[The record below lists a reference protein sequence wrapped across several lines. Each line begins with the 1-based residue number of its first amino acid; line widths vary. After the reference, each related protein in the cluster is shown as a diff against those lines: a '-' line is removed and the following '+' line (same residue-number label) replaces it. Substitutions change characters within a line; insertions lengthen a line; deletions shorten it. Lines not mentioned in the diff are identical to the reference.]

1 MRRRKQ
7 HDSDGR
13 HAIPSLLG
21 SRIPMTALIQTLAVA
36 EYLSFHRAA
45 QGLGTSQSSVS
56 ERIKALEID
65 LGIVL
70 FDRNT
75 LGVRLT
81 AAGRRFVDQVD
92 EAVGIIDKAIVTA
105 GMQAG
110 AKKVDYTSAF
120 TLLWLAVFSTGCF
133 MFHEKYPNIQLDI
146 SEGTARDAQLMVR
159 ECKLDVAFMV
169 GAYDTPDLNSRMI
182 WRDRLMVVMPA
193 MHSLAGKSEIEW
205 QQLAEETFLVRHGG
219 TGSQVYDLIVARTAG
234 KWITPTIQRVDVE
247 RTTLMLMIAAGYGIS
262 LFVEESTV
270 SATANVAFLPIRDE
284 SQVIPFSAVWS
295 PNNRDPN
302 LNKLITMADKPDL
315 FAP

>member
-1 MRRRKQ
+1 M
-7 HDSDGR
+7 
-13 HAIPSLLG
+13 A
-21 SRIPMTALIQTLAVA
+21 
-36 EYLSFHRAA
+36 
-45 QGLGTSQSSVS
+45 
-56 ERIKALEID
+56 
-65 LGIVL
+65 
-70 FDRNT
+70 
-75 LGVRLT
+75 
-81 AAGRRFVDQVD
+81 
-92 EAVGIIDKAIVTA
+92 
-105 GMQAG
+105 
-110 AKKVDYTSAF
+110 
-120 TLLWLAVFSTGCF
+120 GCF
-133 MFHEKYPNIQLDI
+133 LDRLLKLFHEKYPNIQLDI